1 MSTKPEL
8 IKAGDKRVKLGF
20 LEEPP
25 KVDCRVISEEEY
37 QKMINLLERAKGLV
51 GHPATNISA
60 STDISC
66 DIWQSDYED
75 WIS

>member
-20 LEEPP
+20 LEQPP

-60 STDISC
+60 STNIAC
-66 DIWQSDYED
+66 ENWQNDYED
-75 WIS
+75 WDS

>member
-8 IKAGDKRVKLGF
+8 IKAGDNRLKLGY

-25 KVDCRVISEEEY
+25 KVDCRVVSEEEY

-51 GHPATNISA
+51 GNPGTNISS
-60 STDISC
+60 STDIAC
-66 DIWQSDYED
+66 DNWQNDYDD
-75 WIS
+75 WDS

>member
-8 IKAGDKRVKLGF
+8 IKAGNNLLKLGY

-25 KVDCRVISEEEY
+25 KVDCRVVSEEEH
-37 QKMINLLERAKGLV
+37 QKMINLLERAKELV

-60 STDISC
+60 STDIAC

-75 WIS
+75 WHS